1 MGVGDWCMDDR
12 AITPLPNS
20 PSQGGT
26 ELGCGKRQIIAFII
40 GFVLIWPIATH
51 AAEVRDLIGECAFCH
66 GDAGIAKDK
75 DVPHLAGQQSD
86 YLYNQL
92 FAFRTGKRR
101 HKEMRY
107 MSRHMTEPEMRAIAD
122 YYASLPR

>member
-1 MGVGDWCMDDR
+1 MKTR
-12 AITPLPNS
+12 
-20 PSQGGT
+20 
-26 ELGCGKRQIIAFII
+26 
-40 GFVLIWPIATH
+40 LIVAGLALTLSSAAP

-75 DVPHLAGQQSD
+75 DVPHLAGQQRD

-92 FAFRTGKRR
+92 LAFRSGKRA